1 MVGRFGPKP
10 VVCNCASAI
19 DDDVMLCQGSLT
31 KFAADGPA
39 CPTPTPPRPAGEAE
53 RWMDVELGNVDH
65 EYTIEAENRERI

>member
-1 MVGRFGPKP
+1 
-10 VVCNCASAI
+10 
-19 DDDVMLCQGSLT
+19 MLCQGSLT